1 MRKPFSG
8 WKQRSPGGIGSP
20 LMSVM
25 PVMSVMSVMPAGTT

>member
-25 PVMSVMSVMPAGTT
+25 SVMPAGTT